1 MVLSYDQE
9 EGKLVGTYDVG
20 EELDGYFSK
29 IVDKQTGH
37 TFEFESGSITIA
49 KGEGDKLHLHCEAEA
64 MYYDYA
70 AEQVTRNNYVIDFE
84 YTPEATGVEN
94 VVLTEKSQKVVVDG
108 QVYVIRDNK
117 MYNVLGT
124 QVR

>member
-20 EELDGYFSK
+20 EELDSYHSK
-29 IVDKQTGH
+29 IIDKQTGH

-49 KGEGDKLHLHCEAEA
+49 KDETGKLYVSCVAEA
-64 MYYDYA
+64 MYYDDA
-70 AEQVTRNNYVIDFE
+70 TEQVTRNSYVIDFE

-94 VVLTEKSQKVVVDG
+94 MVLTEKSQKVVVDG